1 MKTFFRSSDDDL
13 SSFEATK
20 LDATHRSSKN
30 SYEALKQ
37 SRDNERKK
45 MWKKVF
51 YFTTTIHRAFN
62 VFCALNERASFMWGK
77 EEGGPESEQCWI
89 KKYCRIVW
97 WWSPNVKNL
106 SEINRKVMNEN
117 SFWCDSI
124 VINQKFWEFT
134 VWVRRIFRFPF
145 SKTFFSW

>member
-1 MKTFFRSSDDDL
+1 VASEIAERRKLYAFEFRMCVANNIKRYYSIHKKNFLSWRDDDL

-45 MWKKVF
+45 NVEKSF

-62 VFCALNERASFMWGK
+62 VFCALNERASFM
-77 EEGGPESEQCWI
+77 
-89 KKYCRIVW
+89 
-97 WWSPNVKNL
+97 
-106 SEINRKVMNEN
+106 
-117 SFWCDSI
+117 
-124 VINQKFWEFT
+124 
-134 VWVRRIFRFPF
+134 
-145 SKTFFSW
+145 